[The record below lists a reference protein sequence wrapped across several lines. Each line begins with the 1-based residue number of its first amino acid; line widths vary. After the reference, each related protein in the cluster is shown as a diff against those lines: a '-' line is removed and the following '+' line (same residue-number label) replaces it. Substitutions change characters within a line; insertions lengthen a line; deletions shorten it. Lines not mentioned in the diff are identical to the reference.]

1 MATYEEL
8 KRRVQASSNKDDYY
22 VSEPESIKSEAKPAA
37 KASAQTADKPA
48 SGNPLAGHKDSVV
61 AFSLYVKL
69 CEVLCMLDSDILL
82 QNQGMINE
90 KMFEDDRYVPV
101 ESVLFISQHIAEIM
115 AMLTL
120 DYKNIRNV
128 CSDALNAEIMTDDM
142 TAEQKLEFRSKTM
155 DEHLLNPRDTFKMG
169 FSVPSADMYAHFTEL
184 AKADMDKVRSNQKL
198 MSAMENMKI
207 TNSERMICSVILSN
221 HIYMLRVFSKNA
233 MFLNQISDMIDK
245 FRSEYGIK

>member
-8 KRRVQASSNKDDYY
+8 KRRVQESSKKDDHY
-22 VSEPESIKSEAKPAA
+22 VSEPETMKSGVKPAA
-37 KASAQTADKPA
+37 KASAQTADTPE
-48 SGNPLAGHKDSVV
+48 SGDTLAGQKDSVV
-61 AFSLYVKL
+61 AFAMYSRL
-69 CEVLCMLDSDILL
+69 CEVVCTLDRDVLL
-82 QNQGMINE
+82 QNQGMING

-101 ESVLFISQHIAEIM
+101 ESVIFISQHIAEIM

-142 TAEQKLEFRSKTM
+142 TAEQKLEFRAKTM

-169 FSVPSADMYAHFTEL
+169 FSVPSADMYASFTEL
-184 AKADMDKVRSNQKL
+184 AKADMDRVRSNQKL
-198 MSAMENMKI
+198 MNAMENTSI
-207 TNSERMICSVILSN
+207 SNTQRTICSIILSN

-245 FRSEYGIK
+245 FRSEYGIR